1 MANMMNR
8 FNSNRRFTFEATDD
22 MPYMSLQDL
31 FLKNGPDTV
40 YPLRALYI
48 NSKSKYG
55 AAPVAITDEAFVN
68 LPKHLLSAV
77 ETMINDRDV
86 VQYIN
91 DGNAGFIITQ
101 YVPRNYPDKVA
112 YSVEWIDAV

>member
-1 MANMMNR
+1 MMNMMNR

-22 MPYMSLQDL
+22 MPYMSLAEL
-31 FLKNGPDTV
+31 YAKHGANAI

-48 NSKSKYG
+48 NTKSKFG
-55 AAPVAITDEAFVN
+55 NAPVAITDTCFVN
-68 LPKHLLSAV
+68 LPKHLLATV
-77 ETMINDRDV
+77 ENMINDREV

-91 DGNAGFIITQ
+91 DGNAAFVITQ

-112 YSVEWIDAV
+112 YSVEWIDAI